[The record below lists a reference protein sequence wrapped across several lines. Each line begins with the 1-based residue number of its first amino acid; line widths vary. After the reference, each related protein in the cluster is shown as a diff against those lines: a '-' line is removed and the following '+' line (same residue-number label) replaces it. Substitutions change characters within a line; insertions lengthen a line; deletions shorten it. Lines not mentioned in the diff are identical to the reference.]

1 MSGGIEHV
9 GLSVSS
15 LERSISFYCDILGF
29 KLERIIESG
38 ADMGLGDIVGM
49 DGAEARIA
57 HLSSEKAMLELF
69 EYKKPRGRT
78 IRKDS
83 KQADIGFIHIGIET
97 KNLKEDYKNLKE
109 KGVKFFGDPV
119 KFRPGVWVVY
129 FYGPD
134 REVCELRQS

>member
-1 MSGGIEHV
+1 MAEGIEHV

-38 ADMGLGDIVGM
+38 PEMGLERNVGM
-49 DGAEARIA
+49 RGAEARIA
-57 HLSSEKAMLELF
+57 HLSTKKAMLELF
-69 EYKKPRGRT
+69 EYKKPRGRP

-83 KQADIGFIHIGIET
+83 KQADLGFIHMGIT
-97 KNLKEDYKNLKE
+97 TRNLRKDYNYLKE

-119 KFRPGVWVVY
+119 EFRPGVDY
-129 FYGPD
+129 FK
-134 REVCELRQS
+134 